1 MKNNQKGIT
10 LIALVVTIIVLL
22 ILAGVSIA
30 MLTGQNGILNRAS
43 EASINS
49 KIGDAEDL
57 ISLNVSDKITD
68 YFHRTY
74 VETSE
79 TADATDTLAKAIADG
94 IAAAKTSVADGVT
107 VETTITAAL
116 KDTELATKTI
126 TVKYKGYQ
134 AVGTVKGTALVW
146 GAPEK
151 VEAGA
156 GA

>member
-49 KIGDAEDL
+49 KIADAEDL

-68 YFHRTY
+68 YFHEMY
-74 VETSE
+74 VEDKE
-79 TADATDTLAKAIADG
+79 TPTYATLKAAVDAG
-94 IAAAKTSVADGVT
+94 
-107 VETTITAAL
+107 ITAAQ
-116 KDTELATKTI
+116 DSVDSSVTI
-126 TVKYKGYQ
+126 TNNLTGTGDTIGGNIEVTFKGYKATGKVQ
-134 AVGTVKGTALVW
+134 GTALVW

-151 VEAGA
+151 LKQELELS
-156 GA
+156 